1 MRPFSSITNL
11 FSAVLPFLL
20 LDVLDYKANASPMR
34 NLSETATSSS
44 ASQLNGRGQPLVP
57 RMTIGYAYW
66 QDEAKCQEYNNED
79 LFSRPR
85 TYFVL
90 SPVPKY
96 DAAEFANAQEWVWVS
111 HNPAS
116 LAQIS
121 NSASPSG
128 SCECIFEADKYQVLD
143 SKMQYAI
150 SRRERSTITFLAQ
163 RYKIPRMIL
172 TRHNTKNLN
181 IRLECEMHLRAVE
194 IIEWNKWPITDWP
207 LGDDSKNKTID
218 AFKSEW
224 EARNPN
230 HVH

>member
-20 LDVLDYKANASPMR
+20 LDVLDYKANASIMR
-34 NLSETATSSS
+34 SLSETATSSS

-66 QDEAKCQEYNNED
+66 HEAQCQDYDIKALWD
-79 LFSRPR
+79 LSRA
-85 TYFVL
+85 YVVL

-96 DAAEFANAQEWVWVS
+96 DAEVYANVQD
-111 HNPAS
+111 
-116 LAQIS
+116 
-121 NSASPSG
+121 G
-128 SCECIFEADKYQVLD
+128 SCEVRNMSGTVSKLVIYLSPQCIFEADKDQVLD
-143 SKMQYAI
+143 SKMQYAFPPRGKTLE
-150 SRRERSTITFLAQ
+150 SSTITFLRH
-163 RYKIPRMIL
+163 RYRIPGMVLKRG
-172 TRHNTKNLN
+172 NTKNLN
-181 IRLECEMHLRAVE
+181 IRLELRAVE

-230 HVH
+230 PVH